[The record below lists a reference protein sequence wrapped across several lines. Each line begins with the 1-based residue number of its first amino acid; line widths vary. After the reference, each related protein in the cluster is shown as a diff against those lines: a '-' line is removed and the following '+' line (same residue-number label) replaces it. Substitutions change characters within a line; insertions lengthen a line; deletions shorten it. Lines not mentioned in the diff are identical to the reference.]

1 MRTVPNNA
9 QVIRLIAV
17 IAFNDDTT
25 HIHGRTPRTPTT
37 VRVEAIPPSPLL
49 LLQSFIICIFSS
61 FLRLP
66 I

>member
-37 VRVEAIPPSPLL
+37 VRVEAIPPLSPPSPPIVYYLHLL
-49 LLQSFIICIFSS
+49 
-61 FLRLP
+61 FLS
-66 I
+66 

>member
-37 VRVEAIPPSPLL
+37 VRVEAIPPLSPPSHPIVYYLHLL
-49 LLQSFIICIFSS
+49 
-61 FLRLP
+61 FLS
-66 I
+66 